1 MDPNIKLDN
10 PEGISEEQGGVEM
23 ATHGYANLIGWHMY
37 LAIATHPNI
46 AKTKAL
52 DSSEKDI

>member
-1 MDPNIKLDN
+1 MDPNIKLDD
-10 PEGISEEQGGVEM
+10 PEGISEEQGGAEM
-23 ATHGYANLIGWHMY
+23 ATHNYANLIGLIMY